1 MVLQLTG
8 GGPEVGLVVRD
19 PQRMLR
25 FYRDFLGLPLDQELE
40 FPGFHLWW
48 LRCGG
53 GFVKLVHLQQVPD
66 EANPPSVWEATG
78 LRYFTMRVENV
89 EEVAA
94 AVASAGGRL
103 AYSRRTEALTQ
114 AMLQDPEGN
123 HVELVRWH

>member
-1 MVLQLTG
+1 MSIRLTG

-19 PQRMLR
+19 PELMLS

-53 GFVKLVHLQQVPD
+53 GFIKLVHLAQTAG
-66 EANPPSVWEATG
+66 EANPPNVWEATG
-78 LRYFTMRVENV
+78 LRYVTLRVENV

-94 AVASAGGRL
+94 TVGWAGGRV
-103 AYSRRTEALTQ
+103 AYNRTTDELTQ

-123 HVELVRWH
+123 HLELVRWH